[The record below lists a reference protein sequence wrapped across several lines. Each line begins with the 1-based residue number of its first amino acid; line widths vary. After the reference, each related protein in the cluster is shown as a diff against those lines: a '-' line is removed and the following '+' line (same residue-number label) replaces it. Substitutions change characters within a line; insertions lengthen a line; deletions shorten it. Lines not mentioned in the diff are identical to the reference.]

1 MALSRPDRKA
11 AEKRE
16 KVLRRRHSLPV
27 LFRLRG
33 NYRLSSEFALSV
45 VTIRKGIQMR
55 KLAIAVA
62 LASTALATPALA
74 RDKAWYVGVEG
85 GAMIVEDIHFDITSG
100 ATKTKDAAQVD
111 HEYGYDV
118 GGNVGYDFGM
128 FRIEAEVAYKGA
140 AVDAWRSTV
149 RTPAFT
155 STGAAFGGGGAL
167 PGTYSYAGGKT
178 TALSFMLNGMLD
190 FGDDDGLQGFV
201 GGGVG
206 VARVKAEKYA
216 LNRFGSFLDDS
227 DTVFAWQAIAG
238 VRAPLTDNI
247 DATLKYRFFNAQN
260 VKLVDVSGRTLEG
273 RFRSHSLMGGV
284 TFNFG
289 EPPVPPPAPAPEPVA
304 PPPPAPEPVVAPP
317 PPVCSPGPFIVF
329 FEWDK
334 SDITPEAASIL
345 DNAIAQYANC
355 GNAQVMLAGHADRS
369 GSAQYNVGLSQR
381 RADAVKAYMVAHA
394 IPDAV
399 VTEQAFGESRPRV
412 ETADGVREVQNR
424 RVEITYGPGSGQ

>member
-1 MALSRPDRKA
+1 
-11 AEKRE
+11 
-16 KVLRRRHSLPV
+16 
-27 LFRLRG
+27 
-33 NYRLSSEFALSV
+33 
-45 VTIRKGIQMR
+45 MR

-85 GAMIVEDIHFDITSG
+85 GAMIVEEIHFDITTG
-100 ATKTKDAAQVD
+100 ATKVKDAGQAE

-128 FRIEAEVAYKGA
+128 FRIEAEVSYKGA
-140 AVDAWRSTV
+140 AVDAWRSAV
-149 RTPAFT
+149 GTPAYT
-155 STGAAFGGGGAL
+155 SAGGAATA
-167 PGTYSYAGGKT
+167 PAANYSYAGGKT

-190 FGDDDGLQGFV
+190 FGDDDGIQGFI

-238 VRAPLTDNI
+238 IRAPLTSNI
-247 DATLKYRFFNAQN
+247 DATLKYRFFNADN

-273 RFRSHSLMGGV
+273 RFRSHSILGGV

-289 EPPVPPPAPAPEPVA
+289 EPAAPPPPPAPEPVAPPPAPEPVA
-304 PPPPAPEPVVAPP
+304 PPPPPV
-317 PPVCSPGPFIVF
+317 VCSPGPFIVF

-369 GSAQYNVGLSQR
+369 GSAKYNVGLSQR
-381 RADAVKAYMVAHA
+381 RADAVKAYFVAHS
-394 IPDAV
+394 IPDSV

>member
-1 MALSRPDRKA
+1 
-11 AEKRE
+11 
-16 KVLRRRHSLPV
+16 
-27 LFRLRG
+27 
-33 NYRLSSEFALSV
+33 
-45 VTIRKGIQMR
+45 MR

-85 GAMIVEDIHFDITSG
+85 GAMIIEDIHFDITSG
-100 ATKTKDAAQVD
+100 TTKTKDAAIVD
-111 HEYGYDV
+111 SDYGYDV

-128 FRIEAEVAYKGA
+128 FRIEAEVAYKSGKLDSFRSTLRTPSFNAAGA
-140 AVDAWRSTV
+140 ANA
-149 RTPAFT
+149 
-155 STGAAFGGGGAL
+155 GGGSLAGN
-167 PGTYSYAGGKT
+167 YDYAGGRT
-178 TALSFMLNGMLD
+178 TVLSFMLNGMLD
-190 FGDDDGLQGFV
+190 FGDDDGIQGFI

-206 VARVKAEKYA
+206 VARVKAGKYA
-216 LNRFGSFLDDS
+216 LNTYGSFLDDS
-227 DTVFAWQAIAG
+227 DTVFAYQAIAG
-238 VRAPLTDNI
+238 VRAPITDTI
-247 DATLKYRFFNAQN
+247 DATLKYRFFNAEN
-260 VKLVDVSGRTLEG
+260 VKLVDVSGRTVDG
-273 RFRSHSLMGGV
+273 RFRSHSLMGGF

-289 EPPVPPPAPAPEPVA
+289 EPPAPPPAPVEVVA
-304 PPPPAPEPVVAPP
+304 PPPPPPVEVAPPP

-345 DNAIAQYANC
+345 DNAISQYANC

-381 RADAVKAYMVAHA
+381 RADAVKAYFVAHS